1 MKSNTKKRLIAF
13 MLCMVL
19 VLSSTISAFAD
30 EQQDMDGTTD
40 QIETMA
46 EPETQ
51 AAVTDEPMVTS
62 LDASSEEQQP
72 VADEPAGT
80 AEEPVAENQGEVAP
94 QVESNDQNVAT
105 PSEETITSNEP
116 IECEA
121 TQLTQEVDNGNN
133 TKTTVVADIP
143 AGAFHAHA
151 SEITMEVKR
160 LSTEDVDDTVIVKLI
175 KNALTTNTSLSNYV
189 LYDVVFKVN
198 GVETEPLKAIDVNF
212 KGSGLKVKDT
222 KKATAFYFA
231 PAKSEDGIEEDLLV
245 ELPQREDKIKE
256 LLDAGTDKTREQ
268 IEDEFDFSELSV
280 KDEVADEL
288 KMEVRKNQVYGCYVV
303 EDKKETK
310 KSKNTTKST
319 TANISNN
326 TTTLENETDEPPV
339 VLSDNEI
346 TLAYE
351 YGKLTASYTGSS
363 TDYGYVWFRNI
374 NNNGFVAQSP
384 TRYTSTTG
392 TALGKDI
399 KDDGTELYIA
409 LNGGALGYK
418 SNGVTNTTVQYYVAV
433 YNKTDIQS
441 DGTPVDGAIP
451 IAISTLFDVA
461 SYYEV
466 QNGSFE
472 TPEVYSNYNHWQ
484 YSNSAYASAGGVWQT
499 TGVGTGNHASHDIE
513 IINTED
519 GGFKSPYSWYGSDK
533 AADGNQFAEL
543 NCEAAGALYQ
553 DVLTT
558 PGETLNYQLAH
569 RARGSNA
576 NSTPETDTMY
586 VVIMSTEMA
595 VTQGVTTQDKVQK
608 IINNPGNYPGAT
620 VAQYSATDQA
630 WSIHQ
635 GSYRVLASSQYSTR
649 FFFVSGATASG
660 KDTVGNFLD
669 DIKFTRDVLTPVEGT
684 ANVTFTKAI
693 NGLETSSEADN
704 IARGLTF
711 KVGGKTLQYSDLTWS
726 WANGV
731 YTGSTTFTLSK
742 SECGTLDVKEEG
754 TLDATGYT
762 RSSALFV
769 NNTIAN
775 NGTSGRTTV
784 KINRT
789 VAIEFKNNYTKNSNP
804 GGNGGSGEEDK
815 NVMTHEKYIKK
826 NADGTY
832 DITLNASGS
841 IGSQTNKAKLDI
853 VLVVD
858 TSGSMKEKSSNQAK
872 KTKLE
877 DTKDAINALVGV
889 FANEDKKVDVQY
901 KLVTFSDS
909 SSIKTDKW
917 VSGKSLKEKVKK
929 LEADG
934 GTNYDK
940 GLANAATAINSSK
953 REGAKKIVIFLT
965 DGQPTYYGDGPKG
978 YGNKTSKSTLDAAI
992 ESARKISCSGFYAVG
1007 IGLPD
1012 KTNIYTHDGT
1022 LRNQNN
1028 LYWNHNNWWD
1038 KNTCPDGGK
1047 NQDDYDVYEQISGL
1061 EILTRVA
1068 NATSANTKESINL
1081 SSSSELTDKFK
1092 DIAGETLNFTCS
1104 NVVISDTLSKYVT
1117 TTDNSKIKVNIA
1129 QMNDA
1134 GTAFTDIAGDGRE
1147 FTLETARS
1155 EAGGDVYEGTTKI
1168 ATARY
1173 SVDSET
1179 GRETATLTFEP
1190 DYELKKDYYY
1200 YISITNVIPTDEAF
1214 NEYLANG
1221 YSSKGSDYTDASDNG
1236 YLAVTGGASSEK
1248 EGFYSNTEATISYK
1262 WKDKDYTEKYPEP
1275 VVQVDPIVVKKTW
1288 SGIKNPTNVV
1298 LVQLVDKNRNPVP
1311 GKILK
1316 LSSQNNYT
1324 GKFAVEQASN
1334 YSGVRELKKVSKD
1347 TANAIQF
1354 EGSSYTMVDNNGTLS
1369 IGDSSYKVTY
1379 ANGNNSTYTIT
1390 NTKSSQK
1397 IKILKKRSGSGSSD
1411 IYLKGAEFTLVNS
1424 KGNIIKIGTNTNGTY
1439 ISDENGLVLEGDI
1452 DYGTYTL
1459 KEVKAPSGYM
1469 LLESPVTINV
1479 DENGITVANS
1489 PVGKVTC
1496 EKTDN
1501 NIYTISVTNA
1511 MLYSLPSTG
1520 GTGIYLY
1527 MIGGM
1532 FLMFAAVWI
1541 LYKNKCKEVLGK

>member
-1 MKSNTKKRLIAF
+1 MKSKTFKRCIAI
-13 MLCMVL
+13 MLCMVI
-19 VLSSTISAFAD
+19 VLSGSGYLLAESLQ
-30 EQQDMDGTTD
+30 EGTTAGT
-40 QIETMA
+40 ETEVQSEEGA
-46 EPETQ
+46 TVEEEQ
-51 AAVTDEPMVTS
+51 NSTDEGTVEVDVPE
-62 LDASSEEQQP
+62 DEEEQTQEN
-72 VADEPAGT
+72 AEAPAQ
-80 AEEPVAENQGEVAP
+80 EE
-94 QVESNDQNVAT
+94 T
-105 PSEETITSNEP
+105 PSETEEQVAEIPAEETPAEEVAGQATSITKE
-116 IECEA
+116 IKDA
-121 TQLTQEVDNGNN
+121 NGNVIC
-133 TKTTVVADIP
+133 TVVADVP
-143 AGAFHAHA
+143 EGAFDAKP
-151 SEITMEVKR
+151 SELEMTVDT
-160 LSTEDVDDTVIVKLI
+160 LTNTEEENVGKLI
-175 KNALTTNTSLSNYV
+175 EDALAENTYV
-189 LYDVVFKVN
+189 ENCVMYRVTFKVN
-198 GVETEPLKAIDVNF
+198 GTDTEPTKAVDVNF
-212 KGSGLKVKDT
+212 KGTNLEVADDME
-222 KKATAFYFA
+222 ANVFYFA
-231 PAKSEDGIEEDLLV
+231 PAKSENGIDKDTLV
-245 ELPQREDKIKE
+245 EIPQREAKMQE
-256 LLDAGTDKTREQ
+256 LLNAGTGKTREQ
-268 IEDEFDFSELSV
+268 LEEENDFSELTV
-280 KDEVADEL
+280 QNGVASEL
-288 KMEVRKNQVYGCYVV
+288 KMEVRRNRIYGCYIT
-303 EDKKETK
+303 KENA
-310 KSKNTTKST
+310 SE
-319 TANISNN
+319 
-326 TTTLENETDEPPV
+326 EN
-339 VLSDNEI
+339 SDSYLTNASEENQN
-346 TLAYE
+346 LATQELTSGNVSLTYQ
-351 YGKLTASYTGSS
+351 YGKLTASYDGNMD
-363 TDYGYVWFRNI
+363 DYGYVWYRNV
-374 NNNGFVAQSP
+374 NNGGFAAQEP
-384 TRYTSTTG
+384 TSYTSATG
-392 TALGKDI
+392 TSLGRDI
-399 KDDGTELYIA
+399 KTDGTELYIA

-418 SNGVTNTTVQYYVAV
+418 RNGVTNNKVQYYVAV
-433 YNKTDIQS
+433 YNKADIES
-441 DGTPVDGAIP
+441 DGTPVSGAMPVATSGIY
-451 IAISTLFDVA
+451 DVV

-595 VTQGVTTQDKVQK
+595 ITQGVTTQDKVQK

-684 ANVTFTKAI
+684 ANVTFTKTI

-711 KVGGKTLQYSDLTWS
+711 KVGGKTLRYSDLTWS

-742 SECGTLDVKEEG
+742 SECGTLLDVKEEG
-754 TLDATGYT
+754 KLDATGYT

-775 NGTSGRTTV
+775 NGTSGSATV
-784 KINRT
+784 KVNRT

-858 TSGSMKEKSSNQAK
+858 TSGSMDDDD
-872 KTKLE
+872 KLE
-877 DTKDAINALVGV
+877 DTKSAINALVDV

-901 KLVTFSDS
+901 KLVTFSTS
-909 SSIKTDKW
+909 SNIKTDKW

-940 GLANAATAINSSK
+940 GLANAATAINSSA

-1012 KTNIYTHDGT
+1012 TTNIYTHDGT
-1022 LRNQNN
+1022 LNNQDN
-1028 LYWNHNNWWD
+1028 LKWNHGHWERNWWGKEWVD
-1038 KNTCPDGGK
+1038 DPCPDGGK
-1047 NQDDYDVYEQISGL
+1047 NQDGYDVYEQISGL

-1117 TTDNSKIKVNIA
+1117 TTDNSKIKVNVA
-1129 QMNDA
+1129 KMNED
-1134 GTAFTDIAGDGRE
+1134 GKTFTDISGNGRE
-1147 FTLETARS
+1147 FTLEVARR

-1221 YSSKGSDYTDASDNG
+1221 YPSRGSEYTDASDNG
-1236 YLAVTGGASSEK
+1236 YLAVNSGTSSEK

-1262 WKDKDYTEKYPEP
+1262 WKDKDYTEKYPDP
-1275 VVQVDPIVVKKTW
+1275 VVQVDPINVKKEW
-1288 SGIKNPTNVV
+1288 DGVKNPTDTI
-1298 LVQLVDKNRNPVP
+1298 LVQLVDKAGKPVE
-1311 GKILK
+1311 GRILK
-1316 LSSQNNYT
+1316 LSSQNDYT
-1324 GKFAVEQASN
+1324 AKMAVEQASN
-1334 YSGVRELKKVSKD
+1334 YGGLRELKEVTKD
-1347 TANAIQF
+1347 TEGAIKYENKYYIMLESDGIQSL
-1354 EGSSYTMVDNNGTLS
+1354 GND
-1369 IGDSSYKVTY
+1369 SYKVTY
-1379 ANGNNSTYTIT
+1379 KTETKDGKVTYTVT

-1397 IKILKKRSGSGSSD
+1397 IKVLKKQSGSGASNV
-1411 IYLKGAEFTLVNS
+1411 YLKDAEFSLKDST
-1424 KGNIIKIGTNTNGTY
+1424 GNIVKVGVNTTGTY
-1439 ISDENGLVLEGDI
+1439 ISDDNGLVLEGDI
-1452 DYGTYTL
+1452 SYGTYILT
-1459 KEVKAPSGYM
+1459 EIKAPKGFV
-1469 LLESPVTINV
+1469 LLENPIQITV
-1479 DENGITVANS
+1479 DENGITVKEDKNVS
-1489 PVGKVTC
+1489 YSKS
-1496 EKTDN
+1496 ESDS
-1501 NIYTISVTNA
+1501 IYVITVTND
-1511 MLYSLPSTG
+1511 MVYDLPSAG
-1520 GTGIYLY
+1520 GIGIFWYT
-1527 MIGGM
+1527 IGGM
-1532 FLMFAAVWI
+1532 LLMMAAALI
-1541 LYKNKCKEVLGK
+1541 LYKRKCREVLDR

>member
-30 EQQDMDGTTD
+30 DLDTQTQDQTT
-40 QIETMA
+40 TMA
-46 EPETQ
+46 EPTTGTQ
-51 AAVTDEPMVTS
+51 EAVENKAQTE
-62 LDASSEEQQP
+62 QP
-72 VADEPAGT
+72 VAETPAQNT
-80 AEEPVAENQGEVAP
+80 EEVAP
-94 QVESNDQNVAT
+94 QTNDNQSEAAEQPTVS
-105 PSEETITSNEP
+105 SEENNASNET
-116 IECEA
+116 IEYEA
-121 TQLTQEVDNGNN
+121 TQLKQEVDNGND

-160 LSTEDVDDTVIVKLI
+160 LSTEDVDDAVIVKLI

-198 GVETEPLKAIDVNF
+198 NVETEPLKSIDINF

-256 LLDAGTDKTREQ
+256 LLDTGTDKTREQ

-303 EDKKETK
+303 EDTKETK
-310 KSKNTTKST
+310 KSKNTYKST
-319 TANISNN
+319 TANISND
-326 TTTLENETDEPPV
+326 TTTLANETDEPPV
-339 VLSDNEI
+339 VLSANEI

-392 TALGKDI
+392 TALGRDI
-399 KDDGTELYIA
+399 KADGTELYIA

-418 SNGVTNTTVQYYVAV
+418 RNGVTNNKVQYYVAV
-433 YNKTDIQS
+433 YNQKDIES
-441 DGTPVDGAIP
+441 DGTPVSGAIP
-451 IAISTLFDVA
+451 VA
-461 SYYEV
+461 TSSVYNVTSYYEV

-569 RARGSNA
+569 SARGSNA

-595 VTQGVTTQDKVQK
+595 ITQGVTTQDKVQD

-660 KDTVGNFLD
+660 KNTVGNFLD

-684 ANVTFTKAI
+684 ANVTFTKTI
-693 NGLETSSEADN
+693 NGLETSSEADK

-711 KVGGKTLQYSDLTWS
+711 TVGGKTLRYSDLTWS
-726 WANGV
+726 WTNGV

-775 NGTSGRTTV
+775 NGTSGSATV
-784 KINRT
+784 KVNRT

-858 TSGSMKEKSSNQAK
+858 TSGSMDDD
-872 KTKLE
+872 KLE
-877 DTKDAINALVGV
+877 DTKKAINALVDV
-889 FANEDKKVDVQY
+889 FANDDKKVDVQY
-901 KLVTFSDS
+901 KLVTFSTS
-909 SSIKTDKW
+909 SNIKTDKW

-940 GLANAATAINSSK
+940 GLANAATAINSST

-965 DGQPTYYGDGPKG
+965 DGQPTYYGDRSKG
-978 YGNKTSKSTLDAAI
+978 YGNQTSKSTLDAAI

-1012 KTNIYTHDGT
+1012 TTNIYTHDGT
-1022 LRNQNN
+1022 LNNQNN
-1028 LYWNHNNWWD
+1028 LKWNHGHWEGDWWSKGWVD
-1038 KNTCPDGGK
+1038 DPCPDGGK
-1047 NQDDYDVYEQISGL
+1047 NQDGYDVYEQISGL

-1068 NATSANTKESINL
+1068 NATSANTKEPINL

-1104 NVVISDTLSKYVT
+1104 NVVISDTLSKYVK
-1117 TTDNSKIKVNIA
+1117 TTDSSKIKVNVA
-1129 QMNDA
+1129 KMNED
-1134 GTAFTDIAGDGRE
+1134 GKTFTDISGDGRE
-1147 FTLETARS
+1147 FTLEVARS

-1200 YISITNVIPTDEAF
+1200 YISITNVTPTDEAF
-1214 NEYLANG
+1214 NEYLTNG
-1221 YSSKGSDYTDASDNG
+1221 YPSEGSDYTDASGDG
-1236 YLAVTGGASSEK
+1236 YVAINTGDTITSSK
-1248 EGFYSNTEATISYK
+1248 KDGFYSNAKATISYK
-1262 WKDKDYTEKYPEP
+1262 WKNKEYKENYPNP
-1275 VVQVDPIVVKKTW
+1275 VVQVEPITVKKEW
-1288 SGIKNPTNVV
+1288 DGIQNPTDTV
-1298 LVQLVDKNRNPVP
+1298 LVQLVDKVGKPVE
-1311 GKILK
+1311 GRILK
-1316 LSSQNNYT
+1316 LSSQNDYT
-1324 GKFAVEQASN
+1324 AKMAVEQASN

-1520 GTGIYLY
+1520 GIGIYLY

-1532 FLMFAAVWI
+1532 LLMFAAVWI

>member
-1 MKSNTKKRLIAF
+1 MKSKTFKRCIAI
-13 MLCMVL
+13 MLCMVI
-19 VLSSTISAFAD
+19 VLSGSGYLLAESLQ
-30 EQQDMDGTTD
+30 EGTTAGT
-40 QIETMA
+40 ET
-46 EPETQ
+46 EVQSEEGTTVEEEQ
-51 AAVTDEPMVTS
+51 NSTDEGTVEVDVPEDEEEQTQEN
-62 LDASSEEQQP
+62 AEAPAQEETSSETEEQ
-72 VADEPAGT
+72 VAETP
-80 AEEPVAENQGEVAP
+80 AEEEVAG
-94 QVESNDQNVAT
+94 QAT
-105 PSEETITSNEP
+105 SITKE
-116 IECEA
+116 IKDA
-121 TQLTQEVDNGNN
+121 NGNVIC
-133 TKTTVVADIP
+133 TVVADVP
-143 AGAFHAHA
+143 EGAFNAKP
-151 SEITMEVKR
+151 SELEMTVDA
-160 LSTEDVDDTVIVKLI
+160 LTNTEEENVGKLI
-175 KNALTTNTSLSNYV
+175 EDALAENTYAENCVMYRV
-189 LYDVVFKVN
+189 TFKVN
-198 GVETEPLKAIDVNF
+198 GTDTEPTKSVDVDF
-212 KGSGLKVKDT
+212 KGTGLQVAD
-222 KKATAFYFA
+222 ASEANVFYFA
-231 PAKSEDGIEEDLLV
+231 PAKSESGINEDTLV
-245 ELPQREDKIKE
+245 EIPQREAKMHE
-256 LLDAGTDKTREQ
+256 LLNAGTGKTREQ
-268 IEDEFDFSELSV
+268 LEEENDFSELTV
-280 KDEVADEL
+280 QNGVASEL
-288 KMEVRKNQVYGCYVV
+288 KMEVRRNRIYGCYIT
-303 EDKKETK
+303 KE
-310 KSKNTTKST
+310 NTSE
-319 TANISNN
+319 
-326 TTTLENETDEPPV
+326 EN
-339 VLSDNEI
+339 SDSYLTNASEENQN
-346 TLAYE
+346 LATQELTSGNVSLTYQ
-351 YGKLTASYTGSS
+351 YGKLTASYDGNMD
-363 TDYGYVWFRNI
+363 DYGYVWYRNV
-374 NNNGFVAQSP
+374 NNGGFAAQEP
-384 TRYTSTTG
+384 TSYTSATG
-392 TALGKDI
+392 TSLGRDI
-399 KDDGTELYIA
+399 KADGTELYIA

-418 SNGVTNTTVQYYVAV
+418 RNGVTNNKVQYYVAV
-433 YNKTDIQS
+433 YNQKDIES
-441 DGTPVDGAIP
+441 DGTPVSGATP
-451 IAISTLFDVA
+451 VA
-461 SYYEV
+461 TSSVYNVTSYYEV

-595 VTQGVTTQDKVQK
+595 ITQGVTTQDKVQD

-660 KDTVGNFLD
+660 KNTVGNFLD

-684 ANVTFTKAI
+684 ANVTFTKTI
-693 NGLETSSEADN
+693 NGLETSSEADK

-711 KVGGKTLQYSDLTWS
+711 TVGGKTLRYSDLTWS

-775 NGTSGRTTV
+775 NGTSGSATV
-784 KINRT
+784 KVNRT

-858 TSGSMKEKSSNQAK
+858 TSGSMDDDD
-872 KTKLE
+872 KLE
-877 DTKDAINALVGV
+877 DTKKAINALVDV
-889 FANEDKKVDVQY
+889 FANDDKKVDVQY
-901 KLVTFSDS
+901 KLVTFSTS
-909 SSIKTDKW
+909 SNIKTDKW

-940 GLANAATAINSSK
+940 GLANAATAINSST

-965 DGQPTYYGDGPKG
+965 DGQPTYYGDRPKG
-978 YGNKTSKSTLDAAI
+978 YGNQTSKSTLDAAI

-1012 KTNIYTHDGT
+1012 TTNIYTHDGT
-1022 LRNQNN
+1022 LNNQDN
-1028 LYWNHNNWWD
+1028 LKWNHGHWEGNWWSKGWVD
-1038 KNTCPDGGK
+1038 DPCPDGGK
-1047 NQDDYDVYEQISGL
+1047 NQDGYDVYEQISGL

-1068 NATSANTKESINL
+1068 NATSANTKEPINL

-1104 NVVISDTLSKYVT
+1104 NVVISDTLSKYVK
-1117 TTDNSKIKVNIA
+1117 TTDSSKIKVNVA
-1129 QMNDA
+1129 KMNED
-1134 GTAFTDIAGDGRE
+1134 GKTFTDISGNGRE
-1147 FTLETARS
+1147 FTLEVARS

-1200 YISITNVIPTDEAF
+1200 YISITNVTPTDEAF
-1214 NEYLANG
+1214 NEYLTNG
-1221 YSSKGSDYTDASDNG
+1221 YPSEGSDYTDASGDG
-1236 YLAVTGGASSEK
+1236 YVAINTGDTITSSK
-1248 EGFYSNTEATISYK
+1248 KDGFYSNAKATISYK
-1262 WKDKDYTEKYPEP
+1262 WKNKEYKENYPNP
-1275 VVQVDPIVVKKTW
+1275 VVQVEPITVKKEW
-1288 SGIKNPTNVV
+1288 DGIQNPTDTV
-1298 LVQLVDKNRNPVP
+1298 LVQLVDKSGKAVKD
-1311 GKILK
+1311 KILK
-1316 LSSQNNYT
+1316 LSSQNDYA
-1324 GKFAVEQASN
+1324 GKVAVEQASN
-1334 YSGVRELKKVSKD
+1334 YGGIRELKEVTKD
-1347 TANAIQF
+1347 TEGAIKY
-1354 EGSSYTMVDNNGTLS
+1354 EDKYYVMIDNNGVQTL
-1369 IGDSSYKVTY
+1369 GNNAYKVTY
-1379 ANGNNSTYTIT
+1379 TSETKDGKVTYTVT

-1397 IKILKKRSGSGSSD
+1397 IKVLKKQSGSGSSNV
-1411 IYLKGAEFTLVNS
+1411 YLEGAEFTLKDNGGKIV
-1424 KGNIIKIGTNTNGTY
+1424 KIGTNITGTY

-1452 DYGTYTL
+1452 EYGEYTL
-1459 KEVKAPSGYM
+1459 TEVKAPQGYTV
-1469 LLESPVTINV
+1469 LKDPIRVTV
-1479 DENGITVANS
+1479 DENGITVNENE
-1489 PVGKVTC
+1489 KVSYNKS
-1496 EKTDN
+1496 ESDD
-1501 NIYTISVTNA
+1501 IYVITVTND
-1511 MLYSLPSTG
+1511 MLYDLPKTG
-1520 GTGIYLY
+1520 GIGIFWYT
-1527 MIGGM
+1527 IGGM
-1532 FLMFAAVWI
+1532 LLMMAAALV
-1541 LYKNKCKEVLGK
+1541 LYKRKCREVLNK

>member
-19 VLSSTISAFAD
+19 VLSSAISAFAD
-30 EQQDMDGTTD
+30 DLDTQTQDQTTTMSEPTTGTQEDAENKAQTEQPTAEIPAQNTEEAAPQTNDSQSEAVD
-40 QIETMA
+40 QSTN
-46 EPETQ
+46 
-51 AAVTDEPMVTS
+51 
-62 LDASSEEQQP
+62 SSEENN
-72 VADEPAGT
+72 ASDET
-80 AEEPVAENQGEVAP
+80 V
-94 QVESNDQNVAT
+94 
-105 PSEETITSNEP
+105 
-116 IECEA
+116 ECEA
-121 TQLTQEVDNGNN
+121 TQLKQEVDNGNH

-160 LSTEDVDDTVIVKLI
+160 LSTEDVDDSVIVKLI

-198 GVETEPLKAIDVNF
+198 SVETEPLKAIDVNF

-256 LLDAGTDKTREQ
+256 LLDAGTDKTMEQ

-319 TANISNN
+319 TANISND

-374 NNNGFVAQSP
+374 NNNDFVAQSP

-418 SNGVTNTTVQYYVAV
+418 SNGVTNTKVQYYVAV

-441 DGTPVDGAIP
+441 DGTPVDGATP
-451 IAISTLFDVA
+451 IATSATFDVT

-472 TPEVYSNYNHWQ
+472 TPKVYSNYNHWQ
-484 YSNSAYASAGGVWQT
+484 YSNSAYASAEGVWQT
-499 TGVGTGNHASHDIE
+499 TGVGTGNHTSHDIE

-595 VTQGVTTQDKVQK
+595 ITQGVTTQDKVQD

-660 KDTVGNFLD
+660 SNTVGNFLD

-684 ANVTFTKAI
+684 ANVTFTKTI
-693 NGLETSSEADN
+693 NGLETSSEADK

-711 KVGGKTLQYSDLTWS
+711 KVGSKPLRYSDLTWS

-754 TLDATGYT
+754 TLDTTGYT

-775 NGTSGRTTV
+775 NGTSGSATV
-784 KINRT
+784 KVNRT
-789 VAIEFKNNYTKNSNP
+789 VVIEFKNNYTKNSNP

-858 TSGSMKEKSSNQAK
+858 TSGSMDEKSSSTAT
-872 KTKLE
+872 KTKLK
-877 DTKDAINALVGV
+877 DTQDAINALVDE
-889 FANEDKKVDVQY
+889 FSKNDKKVDAQY
-901 KLVTFSDS
+901 KLVTFSA
-909 SSIKTDKW
+909 
-917 VSGKSLKEKVKK
+917 K
-929 LEADG
+929 L
-934 GTNYDK
+934 
-940 GLANAATAINSSK
+940 
-953 REGAKKIVIFLT
+953 
-965 DGQPTYYGDGPKG
+965 
-978 YGNKTSKSTLDAAI
+978 
-992 ESARKISCSGFYAVG
+992 
-1007 IGLPD
+1007 
-1012 KTNIYTHDGT
+1012 
-1022 LRNQNN
+1022 
-1028 LYWNHNNWWD
+1028 
-1038 KNTCPDGGK
+1038 
-1047 NQDDYDVYEQISGL
+1047 
-1061 EILTRVA
+1061 
-1068 NATSANTKESINL
+1068 
-1081 SSSSELTDKFK
+1081 
-1092 DIAGETLNFTCS
+1092 
-1104 NVVISDTLSKYVT
+1104 
-1117 TTDNSKIKVNIA
+1117 
-1129 QMNDA
+1129 
-1134 GTAFTDIAGDGRE
+1134 
-1147 FTLETARS
+1147 
-1155 EAGGDVYEGTTKI
+1155 
-1168 ATARY
+1168 
-1173 SVDSET
+1173 
-1179 GRETATLTFEP
+1179 
-1190 DYELKKDYYY
+1190 
-1200 YISITNVIPTDEAF
+1200 YISF
-1214 NEYLANG
+1214 
-1221 YSSKGSDYTDASDNG
+1221 
-1236 YLAVTGGASSEK
+1236 
-1248 EGFYSNTEATISYK
+1248 
-1262 WKDKDYTEKYPEP
+1262 
-1275 VVQVDPIVVKKTW
+1275 
-1288 SGIKNPTNVV
+1288 
-1298 LVQLVDKNRNPVP
+1298 
-1311 GKILK
+1311 
-1316 LSSQNNYT
+1316 
-1324 GKFAVEQASN
+1324 
-1334 YSGVRELKKVSKD
+1334 
-1347 TANAIQF
+1347 
-1354 EGSSYTMVDNNGTLS
+1354 
-1369 IGDSSYKVTY
+1369 
-1379 ANGNNSTYTIT
+1379 
-1390 NTKSSQK
+1390 
-1397 IKILKKRSGSGSSD
+1397 
-1411 IYLKGAEFTLVNS
+1411 
-1424 KGNIIKIGTNTNGTY
+1424 
-1439 ISDENGLVLEGDI
+1439 
-1452 DYGTYTL
+1452 
-1459 KEVKAPSGYM
+1459 
-1469 LLESPVTINV
+1469 
-1479 DENGITVANS
+1479 
-1489 PVGKVTC
+1489 
-1496 EKTDN
+1496 
-1501 NIYTISVTNA
+1501 
-1511 MLYSLPSTG
+1511 
-1520 GTGIYLY
+1520 
-1527 MIGGM
+1527 
-1532 FLMFAAVWI
+1532 
-1541 LYKNKCKEVLGK
+1541 

>member
-30 EQQDMDGTTD
+30 DLDTQTQDQTT
-40 QIETMA
+40 TMA
-46 EPETQ
+46 EPTTGTQEAVENKAQTEQPAAET
-51 AAVTDEPMVTS
+51 
-62 LDASSEEQQP
+62 
-72 VADEPAGT
+72 PAQNT
-80 AEEPVAENQGEVAP
+80 EEVAP
-94 QVESNDQNVAT
+94 QTNDNQSEAAEQPTVS
-105 PSEETITSNEP
+105 SEENNASNET

-121 TQLTQEVDNGNN
+121 TQLKQEVDNGND

-160 LSTEDVDDTVIVKLI
+160 LSTEDVDDAVIVKLI

-198 GVETEPLKAIDVNF
+198 NVETEPLKSIDINF

-256 LLDAGTDKTREQ
+256 LLDTGTDKTREQ

-303 EDKKETK
+303 EDTKETK
-310 KSKNTTKST
+310 KSKNTYKST
-319 TANISNN
+319 TANISND
-326 TTTLENETDEPPV
+326 TTTLANETDEPPV
-339 VLSDNEI
+339 VLSANEI

-392 TALGKDI
+392 TALGRDI
-399 KDDGTELYIA
+399 KADGTELYIA

-418 SNGVTNTTVQYYVAV
+418 KNGVANNNVQYYVAV
-433 YNKTDIQS
+433 YKKADIES
-441 DGTPVDGAIP
+441 DGTPVSGATP
-451 IAISTLFDVA
+451 VA
-461 SYYEV
+461 TSSVYNVTSYYEV

-472 TPEVYSNYNHWQ
+472 TPVVNSNYNHWQ
-484 YSNSAYASAGGVWQT
+484 YSNSAYASAEGVWQT

-569 RARGSNA
+569 RARGSKA

-595 VTQGVTTQDKVQK
+595 ITQGVTTQDKVQD

-660 KDTVGNFLD
+660 SNTVGNFLD

-684 ANVTFTKAI
+684 ANVTFTKTI
-693 NGLETSSEADN
+693 NGLETSSEADK
-704 IARGLTF
+704 IARGLAF
-711 KVGGKTLQYSDLTWS
+711 KMGSKTLRYSDLTWS

-731 YTGSTTFTLSK
+731 YTGSTTFTLSE

-754 TLDATGYT
+754 TLDTTGYT

-775 NGTSGRTTV
+775 NGTSGSATV
-784 KINRT
+784 KVNRT
-789 VAIEFKNNYTKNSNP
+789 VVIEFKNNYTKNSNP

-858 TSGSMKEKSSNQAK
+858 TSGSMDDDD
-872 KTKLE
+872 KLE
-877 DTKDAINALVGV
+877 DTKNAINALVDT

-901 KLVTFSDS
+901 KLVTFSTS
-909 SSIKTDKW
+909 SNIKTDKW

-929 LEADG
+929 LEANG

-940 GLANAATAINSSK
+940 GLANAATAITSST

-965 DGQPTYYGDGPKG
+965 DGQPTYYGDKKG
-978 YGNKTSKSTLDAAI
+978 CGLDTSKNTLDAAI
-992 ESARKISCSGFYAVG
+992 TSAGEISCNDFYAVG
-1007 IGLPD
+1007 IGLPGEGGVPV
-1012 KTNIYTHDGT
+1012 YTYD
-1022 LRNQNN
+1022 
-1028 LYWNHNNWWD
+1028 NHYYHHN
-1038 KNTCPDGGK
+1038 
-1047 NQDDYDVYEQISGL
+1047 YYISEQISGL

-1068 NATSANTKESINL
+1068 NATSANTKEPINL

-1104 NVVISDTLSKYVT
+1104 NVVISDTLSKYVK
-1117 TTDNSKIKVNIA
+1117 TTDSSKIKVNVA
-1129 QMNDA
+1129 KMNED
-1134 GTAFTDIAGDGRE
+1134 GKTFTDIPGNERE
-1147 FTLETARS
+1147 FTLEVASS
-1155 EAGGDVYEGTTKI
+1155 EAGGEVYEGTTKI

-1190 DYELKKDYYY
+1190 NYELKKDYYY

-1262 WKDKDYTEKYPEP
+1262 WKDKDYTEKYPDP

-1541 LYKNKCKEVLGK
+1541 LYKNKCKEVLER

>member
-80 AEEPVAENQGEVAP
+80 AEEPAAENQGEVAP

-160 LSTEDVDDTVIVKLI
+160 LSTEDVDDAVIVKLI

-198 GVETEPLKAIDVNF
+198 NVETEPLKSIDINF

-256 LLDAGTDKTREQ
+256 LLDTGTDKTREQ

-303 EDKKETK
+303 EDTKETK
-310 KSKNTTKST
+310 KSKNTYKST
-319 TANISNN
+319 TANISND
-326 TTTLENETDEPPV
+326 TTTLANETDEPPV
-339 VLSDNEI
+339 VLSANEI

-392 TALGKDI
+392 TALGRDI
-399 KDDGTELYIA
+399 KADGTELYIA

-418 SNGVTNTTVQYYVAV
+418 KNGVANNKVQYYVAV
-433 YNKTDIQS
+433 YKKADIES
-441 DGTPVDGAIP
+441 DGTPVSGATP
-451 IAISTLFDVA
+451 VA
-461 SYYEV
+461 TSSVYNVTSYYEV

-472 TPEVYSNYNHWQ
+472 TPVVNSNYNHWQ
-484 YSNSAYASAGGVWQT
+484 YSNSAYASAEGVWQT

-569 RARGSNA
+569 RARGSKA
-576 NSTPETDTMY
+576 NSAPETDTMY

-595 VTQGVTTQDKVQK
+595 ITQGVTTQDKVQD

-660 KDTVGNFLD
+660 SNTVGNFLD

-684 ANVTFTKAI
+684 ANVTFTKTI
-693 NGLETSSEADN
+693 NGLETSSEADK

-711 KVGGKTLQYSDLTWS
+711 KVGSKTLRYSDLTWS

-754 TLDATGYT
+754 TLDTTGYT

-775 NGTSGRTTV
+775 NGTSGSATV
-784 KINRT
+784 KVNRT
-789 VAIEFKNNYTKNSNP
+789 VVIEFKNNYTKNSNP

-858 TSGSMKEKSSNQAK
+858 TSGSMDDDD
-872 KTKLE
+872 KLK
-877 DTKDAINALVGV
+877 DTKNAINALVDT

-901 KLVTFSDS
+901 KLVTFSTS
-909 SSIKTDKW
+909 SNIKTDKW

-940 GLANAATAINSSK
+940 GLANAATAINSST

-965 DGQPTYYGDGPKG
+965 DGQPTYYGDTKG
-978 YGNKTSKSTLDAAI
+978 CGSDTSKNTLDAAI
-992 ESARKISCSGFYAVG
+992 TSAGEISCNDFYAVG
-1007 IGLPD
+1007 IGLPGEGRVPV
-1012 KTNIYTHDGT
+1012 YTYD
-1022 LRNQNN
+1022 
-1028 LYWNHNNWWD
+1028 NHYYHHN
-1038 KNTCPDGGK
+1038 
-1047 NQDDYDVYEQISGL
+1047 YYISEQISGL

-1068 NATSANTKESINL
+1068 NATSANTKEPINL

-1104 NVVISDTLSKYVT
+1104 NVVISDTLSKYVK
-1117 TTDNSKIKVNIA
+1117 TTDSSKIKVNVA
-1129 QMNDA
+1129 KMNED
-1134 GTAFTDIAGDGRE
+1134 GKTFTDISGNERE
-1147 FTLETARS
+1147 FTLEVASS
-1155 EAGGDVYEGTTKI
+1155 EAGGEVYEGTTKI

-1190 DYELKKDYYY
+1190 NYELKKDYYY

-1262 WKDKDYTEKYPEP
+1262 WKDKDYTEKYPDP

>member
-19 VLSSTISAFAD
+19 VLSSAISAFAD
-30 EQQDMDGTTD
+30 DLDMQTQDQTT
-40 QIETMA
+40 TM
-46 EPETQ
+46 
-51 AAVTDEPMVTS
+51 DEPTTRTQETAENKAQTEQPAAETPAQNTQEAAENKAQTEQPAAETPAQNTQEAAPQTNDNQSEAAEQPTV
-62 LDASSEEQQP
+62 SSEENN
-72 VADEPAGT
+72 A
-80 AEEPVAENQGEVAP
+80 
-94 QVESNDQNVAT
+94 
-105 PSEETITSNEP
+105 SNET

-121 TQLTQEVDNGNN
+121 TQLKQEVDNGND

-160 LSTEDVDDTVIVKLI
+160 LSTEDVDDAVIVKLI
-175 KNALTTNTSLSNYV
+175 KNALITNTSLSNYV

-198 GVETEPLKAIDVNF
+198 GVETEPLKSIDVNF

-418 SNGVTNTTVQYYVAV
+418 RNGVTNNEVQYYVAV
-433 YNKTDIQS
+433 YNKKDIES
-441 DGTPVDGAIP
+441 DGTPVSGATP
-451 IAISTLFDVA
+451 VA
-461 SYYEV
+461 TSGIYSVTSYYEV

-472 TPEVYSNYNHWQ
+472 TPKVYSNYNHWQ
-484 YSNSAYASAGGVWQT
+484 YSNSAYASAEGVWQT

-595 VTQGVTTQDKVQK
+595 ITQGVTTQDKVQD

-660 KDTVGNFLD
+660 KNTVGNFLD

-684 ANVTFTKAI
+684 ANVTFTKTI
-693 NGLETSSEADN
+693 NGLETSSEADK

-711 KVGGKTLQYSDLTWS
+711 TVGGKTLRYSDLTWS

-775 NGTSGRTTV
+775 NGTSGSATV
-784 KINRT
+784 KVNRT

-858 TSGSMKEKSSNQAK
+858 TSGSMDKKSSDTAT

-877 DTKDAINALVGV
+877 DTQDAINALVDE
-889 FANEDKKVDVQY
+889 FSKNDKKVDAQY
-901 KLVTFSDS
+901 KLVTFSAN
-909 SSIKTDKW
+909 SSIVTKNW
-917 VSGKSLKEKVKK
+917 VTGTKLKEKVSSLK
-929 LEADG
+929 AAG

-940 GLANAATAINSSK
+940 GLANAATAINSSI
-953 REGAKKIVIFLT
+953 RDGARKIVIFLT
-965 DGQPTYYGDGPKG
+965 DGQPTSYGDKKG
-978 YGNKTSKSTLDAAI
+978 CGSDTSKNTLDAAI
-992 ESARKISCSGFYAVG
+992 TSAGEISCNDFYAVG
-1007 IGLPD
+1007 IGLPGEGGVPV
-1012 KTNIYTHDGT
+1012 YTYD
-1022 LRNQNN
+1022 
-1028 LYWNHNNWWD
+1028 NHYYHN
-1038 KNTCPDGGK
+1038 
-1047 NQDDYDVYEQISGL
+1047 YYISEQISGL

-1068 NATSANTKESINL
+1068 NATSANTKEPINL

-1104 NVVISDTLSKYVT
+1104 NVVISDTLSKYVK
-1117 TTDNSKIKVNIA
+1117 TTDSSKIKVNVA
-1129 QMNDA
+1129 KMNED
-1134 GTAFTDIAGDGRE
+1134 GKTFTDISGNGRE
-1147 FTLETARS
+1147 FTLEVARS

-1200 YISITNVIPTDEAF
+1200 YISITNVTPTDEAF
-1214 NEYLANG
+1214 NEYLTNG
-1221 YSSKGSDYTDASDNG
+1221 YPSEGSDYTDASGDG
-1236 YLAVTGGASSEK
+1236 YVAINTGDTITSSK
-1248 EGFYSNTEATISYK
+1248 KDGFYSNAKATISYK
-1262 WKDKDYTEKYPEP
+1262 WKNKEYKENYPNP
-1275 VVQVDPIVVKKTW
+1275 VVQVEPITVKKEW
-1288 SGIKNPTNVV
+1288 DGIQNPTDTV
-1298 LVQLVDKNRNPVP
+1298 LVQLVDKVGKPVE
-1311 GKILK
+1311 GRILK
-1316 LSSQNNYT
+1316 LSSQNDYT
-1324 GKFAVEQASN
+1324 AKMAVEQASN

-1354 EGSSYTMVDNNGTLS
+1354 EGSSYTMVDNNGTIS

-1424 KGNIIKIGTNTNGTY
+1424 KGNTIKIGTNTNGTY

-1479 DENGITVANS
+1479 DENGITVANP

-1501 NIYTISVTNA
+1501 NIYTISVTNT

-1527 MIGGM
+1527 MIGGIL
-1532 FLMFAAVWI
+1532 LMFTAAWI
-1541 LYKNKCKEVLGK
+1541 LYKNKCREVLER

>member
-1 MKSNTKKRLIAF
+1 MKSKTLKRCIAI
-13 MLCMVL
+13 MLCMVI
-19 VLSSTISAFAD
+19 VLSGSGYLLAESLQEGTAEIGTEVQSEEGTAED
-30 EQQDMDGTTD
+30 EQQ
-40 QIETMA
+40 A
-46 EPETQ
+46 
-51 AAVTDEPMVTS
+51 TDEGTVEVEVPKE
-62 LDASSEEQQP
+62 EEQLQENAEKEEQLQENAEAP
-72 VADEPAGT
+72 AQEDATSETEEQVAETP
-80 AEEPVAENQGEVAP
+80 AEETPVEEVAG
-94 QVESNDQNVAT
+94 QAT
-105 PSEETITSNEP
+105 SITKE
-116 IECEA
+116 IKDA
-121 TQLTQEVDNGNN
+121 NGNIIC
-133 TKTTVVADIP
+133 TVVADVP
-143 AGAFHAHA
+143 KGAFNAKP
-151 SEITMEVKR
+151 SELEMTVDA
-160 LSTEDVDDTVIVKLI
+160 LTNTEEENVGKLI
-175 KNALTTNTSLSNYV
+175 EGSLAENTYV
-189 LYDVVFKVN
+189 ENCVMYRVTFKVN
-198 GVETEPLKAIDVNF
+198 GTDTEPSKSVDVNF
-212 KGSGLKVKDT
+212 KGTNLEVADDME
-222 KKATAFYFA
+222 ANVFYFA
-231 PAKSEDGIEEDLLV
+231 SAKSESGIDKDTLV
-245 ELPQREDKIKE
+245 EIPQREAKMQE
-256 LLDAGTDKTREQ
+256 LLDAGTGKTREQ
-268 IEDEFDFSELSV
+268 LEEENDFSELTVQNGIAS
-280 KDEVADEL
+280 EL
-288 KMEVRKNQVYGCYVV
+288 KMEVRRNRIYGCYITKENVSA
-303 EDKKETK
+303 EDSDGYLTNAFE
-310 KSKNTTKST
+310 
-319 TANISNN
+319 
-326 TTTLENETDEPPV
+326 ENQ
-339 VLSDNEI
+339 N
-346 TLAYE
+346 LATQELTSGEVSLTYQ
-351 YGKLTASYTGSS
+351 YGKLTASYSES
-363 TDYGYVWFRNI
+363 MDDYGYVWYRNV
-374 NNNGFVAQSP
+374 NNGGFAAQEP
-384 TRYTSTTG
+384 TSYTSATG
-392 TALGKDI
+392 TSLGRDI
-399 KDDGTELYIA
+399 KADGTELYIA

-418 SNGVTNTTVQYYVAV
+418 KNGVTNNKVQYYVAV
-433 YNKTDIQS
+433 YNKADIES
-441 DGTPVDGAIP
+441 DGTPVSGAMPVATSGIY
-451 IAISTLFDVA
+451 DVT

-472 TPEVYSNYNHWQ
+472 TPVVDSRYNHYQ

-499 TGVGTGNHASHDIE
+499 TGVGTGYHANQDIE
-513 IINTED
+513 IINTKD
-519 GGFKSPYSWYGSDK
+519 GGFKSPYSWYGLDK

-569 RARGSNA
+569 RARGNNA

-608 IINNPGNYPGAT
+608 IIDNPGNYPGAT

-660 KDTVGNFLD
+660 NNTVGNFLD

-684 ANVTFTKAI
+684 ANVTFTKTI
-693 NGLETSSEADN
+693 NGLETSSEADE
-704 IARGLTF
+704 IAQGLTF
-711 KVGGKTLQYSDLTWS
+711 KVGSKTLRYSDLIWS

-775 NGTSGRTTV
+775 NGTSGSATV
-784 KINRT
+784 KVNRT
-789 VAIEFKNNYTKNSNP
+789 VVIEFKNNYTKNSNP

-858 TSGSMKEKSSNQAK
+858 TSGSMDDDD
-872 KTKLE
+872 KLK
-877 DTKDAINALVGV
+877 DTKSAINALVDV

-901 KLVTFSDS
+901 KLVTFSTS
-909 SSIKTDKW
+909 SNIKTDKW

-940 GLANAATAINSSK
+940 GLANAATAINSST
-953 REGAKKIVIFLT
+953 REGAKKIVVFLT

-978 YGNKTSKSTLDAAI
+978 YGNQTSKSTLDAAI
-992 ESARKISCSGFYAVG
+992 ESARKVSCSGFYAVG

-1012 KTNIYTHDGT
+1012 TTNIYTHDGT
-1022 LRNQNN
+1022 LNNQGN
-1028 LYWNHNNWWD
+1028 LKWNHGHWEGNWWSKEWVD
-1038 KNTCPDGGK
+1038 DPCPDGGK
-1047 NQDDYDVYEQISGL
+1047 NQDGYDVYEQISGL

-1081 SSSSELTDKFK
+1081 SSSSELTDKFT

-1117 TTDNSKIKVNIA
+1117 TTDSSKIKVNVA
-1129 QMNDA
+1129 KMNED
-1134 GTAFTDIAGDGRE
+1134 GKTFTDISGDGRE
-1147 FTLETARS
+1147 FTLEVARR

-1221 YSSKGSDYTDASDNG
+1221 YPSRGSEYTDASDNG
-1236 YLAVTGGASSEK
+1236 YLAVNSGTSSEK

-1262 WKDKDYTEKYPEP
+1262 WKDKDYTEKYPDP
-1275 VVQVDPIVVKKTW
+1275 VVQVDPINVKKEW
-1288 SGIKNPTNVV
+1288 DGVKNPTDTI
-1298 LVQLVDKNRNPVP
+1298 LVQLVDKAGKPVE
-1311 GKILK
+1311 GRILK
-1316 LSSQNNYT
+1316 LSSQNDYT
-1324 GKFAVEQASN
+1324 AKMAVEQASN
-1334 YSGVRELKKVSKD
+1334 YGGLRELKEVTKD
-1347 TANAIQF
+1347 TEGAIKYENKYYIMLESDEIQSL
-1354 EGSSYTMVDNNGTLS
+1354 GND
-1369 IGDSSYKVTY
+1369 SYKVTY
-1379 ANGNNSTYTIT
+1379 KTETKDGKVTYTVT

-1397 IKILKKRSGSGSSD
+1397 IKVLKKQSGSGSSNV
-1411 IYLKGAEFTLVNS
+1411 YLEGAEFTLKDNDGKIV
-1424 KGNIIKIGTNTNGTY
+1424 KIGTNTTGTY

-1452 DYGTYTL
+1452 DYGNYALT
-1459 KEVKAPSGYM
+1459 EVKAPQGYTV
-1469 LLESPVTINV
+1469 LKDPIQVTV
-1479 DENGITVANS
+1479 DENGIRIQENE
-1489 PVGKVTC
+1489 KVSYNKSESDDVYVIT
-1496 EKTDN
+1496 
-1501 NIYTISVTNA
+1501 VTND
-1511 MLYSLPSTG
+1511 MLYELPETG
-1520 GTGIYLY
+1520 GIGIFWYT
-1527 MIGGM
+1527 IGGM
-1532 FLMFAAVWI
+1532 LLMMAAALI
-1541 LYKNKCKEVLGK
+1541 LYKRKCREVLNK

>member
-30 EQQDMDGTTD
+30 DLDTQTQDQTT
-40 QIETMA
+40 TMA
-46 EPETQ
+46 EPTTGTQ
-51 AAVTDEPMVTS
+51 EAVENKAQTE
-62 LDASSEEQQP
+62 QP
-72 VADEPAGT
+72 VAETPAQNT
-80 AEEPVAENQGEVAP
+80 EEVAP
-94 QVESNDQNVAT
+94 QTNDNQSEAAEQPTVS
-105 PSEETITSNEP
+105 SEENNASNET
-116 IECEA
+116 IEYEA
-121 TQLTQEVDNGNN
+121 TQLKQEVDNGND

-160 LSTEDVDDTVIVKLI
+160 LSTEDVDDAVIVKLI

-198 GVETEPLKAIDVNF
+198 NVETEPLKSIDINF

-256 LLDAGTDKTREQ
+256 LLDTGTDKTREQ

-303 EDKKETK
+303 EDTKETK
-310 KSKNTTKST
+310 KSKNTYKST
-319 TANISNN
+319 TANISND
-326 TTTLENETDEPPV
+326 TTTLANETDEPPV
-339 VLSDNEI
+339 VLSANEI

-392 TALGKDI
+392 TALGRDI
-399 KDDGTELYIA
+399 KADGTELYIA

-418 SNGVTNTTVQYYVAV
+418 RNGVTNNKVQYYVAV
-433 YNKTDIQS
+433 YNQKDIES
-441 DGTPVDGAIP
+441 DGTPVSGAIP
-451 IAISTLFDVA
+451 VA
-461 SYYEV
+461 TSSVYNVTSYYEV

-595 VTQGVTTQDKVQK
+595 ITQGVTTQDKVQD

-660 KDTVGNFLD
+660 KNTVGNFLD

-684 ANVTFTKAI
+684 ANVTFTKTI
-693 NGLETSSEADN
+693 NGLETSSEADK

-711 KVGGKTLQYSDLTWS
+711 TVGGKTLRYSDLTWS
-726 WANGV
+726 WTNGV

-775 NGTSGRTTV
+775 NGTSGSATV
-784 KINRT
+784 KVNRT

-858 TSGSMKEKSSNQAK
+858 TSGSMDDD
-872 KTKLE
+872 KLE
-877 DTKDAINALVGV
+877 DTKKAINALVDV
-889 FANEDKKVDVQY
+889 FANDDKKVDVQY
-901 KLVTFSDS
+901 KLVTFSTS
-909 SSIKTDKW
+909 SNIKTDKW

-940 GLANAATAINSSK
+940 GLANAATAINSST

-965 DGQPTYYGDGPKG
+965 DGQPTYYGDRSKG
-978 YGNKTSKSTLDAAI
+978 YGNQTSKSTLDAAI

-1012 KTNIYTHDGT
+1012 TTNIYTHDGT
-1022 LRNQNN
+1022 LNNQNN
-1028 LYWNHNNWWD
+1028 LKWNHGHWEGDWWSKGWVD
-1038 KNTCPDGGK
+1038 DPCPDGGK
-1047 NQDDYDVYEQISGL
+1047 NQDGYDVYEQISGL

-1068 NATSANTKESINL
+1068 NATSANTKEPINL

-1104 NVVISDTLSKYVT
+1104 NVVISDTLSKYVK
-1117 TTDNSKIKVNIA
+1117 TTDSSKIKVNVA
-1129 QMNDA
+1129 KMNED
-1134 GTAFTDIAGDGRE
+1134 GKTFTDISGDGRE
-1147 FTLETARS
+1147 FTLEVARS

-1200 YISITNVIPTDEAF
+1200 YISITNVTPTDEAF
-1214 NEYLANG
+1214 NEYLTNG
-1221 YSSKGSDYTDASDNG
+1221 YPSEGSDYTDASGDG
-1236 YLAVTGGASSEK
+1236 YVAINTGDTITSSK
-1248 EGFYSNTEATISYK
+1248 KDGFYSNAKATISYK
-1262 WKDKDYTEKYPEP
+1262 WKNKEYKENYPNP
-1275 VVQVDPIVVKKTW
+1275 VVQVEPITVKKEW
-1288 SGIKNPTNVV
+1288 DGIQNPTDTV
-1298 LVQLVDKNRNPVP
+1298 LVQLVDKVGKPVE
-1311 GKILK
+1311 GRILK
-1316 LSSQNNYT
+1316 LSSQNDYT
-1324 GKFAVEQASN
+1324 AKMAVEQASN

-1520 GTGIYLY
+1520 GIGIYLY

-1532 FLMFAAVWI
+1532 LLMFAAVWI

>member
-1 MKSNTKKRLIAF
+1 MKSKTFKRCIAI
-13 MLCMVL
+13 MLCMVI
-19 VLSSTISAFAD
+19 VLSGSGYLLAESLQ
-30 EQQDMDGTTD
+30 EGTTAGT
-40 QIETMA
+40 ET
-46 EPETQ
+46 EVQSEEGTTVEEEQ
-51 AAVTDEPMVTS
+51 NSTDEGTVEVDVPE
-62 LDASSEEQQP
+62 DEEEQTQEN
-72 VADEPAGT
+72 AEAPAK
-80 AEEPVAENQGEVAP
+80 EE
-94 QVESNDQNVAT
+94 T
-105 PSEETITSNEP
+105 PSETEEQVAEIPAEETPAEEVAGQATSITKE
-116 IECEA
+116 IKDA
-121 TQLTQEVDNGNN
+121 NGNVIC
-133 TKTTVVADIP
+133 TVVADVP
-143 AGAFHAHA
+143 EGAFDAKP
-151 SEITMEVKR
+151 SELEMTVDT
-160 LSTEDVDDTVIVKLI
+160 LTNTEEENVGKLI
-175 KNALTTNTSLSNYV
+175 EDALAENTYV
-189 LYDVVFKVN
+189 ENCVMYRVTFKVN
-198 GVETEPLKAIDVNF
+198 GTDTEPTKAVDVNF
-212 KGSGLKVKDT
+212 KGTNLEVADDME
-222 KKATAFYFA
+222 ANVFYFA
-231 PAKSEDGIEEDLLV
+231 PAKSENEIDKDTLV
-245 ELPQREDKIKE
+245 EIPQREAKMQE
-256 LLDAGTDKTREQ
+256 LLNAGTGKTREQ
-268 IEDEFDFSELSV
+268 LEEENDFSELTV
-280 KDEVADEL
+280 QNGVASEL
-288 KMEVRKNQVYGCYVV
+288 KMEVRRNRIYGCYIT
-303 EDKKETK
+303 KENA
-310 KSKNTTKST
+310 SEENSDSYL
-319 TANISNN
+319 ANESE
-326 TTTLENETDEPPV
+326 ENQ
-339 VLSDNEI
+339 N
-346 TLAYE
+346 LATQELTSGNVSLTYQ
-351 YGKLTASYTGSS
+351 YGKLTASYDGNMD
-363 TDYGYVWFRNI
+363 DYGYVWYRNV
-374 NNNGFVAQSP
+374 NNGGFAAQEP
-384 TRYTSTTG
+384 TSYTSATG
-392 TALGKDI
+392 TSLGRDI
-399 KDDGTELYIA
+399 KADGTELYIA

-418 SNGVTNTTVQYYVAV
+418 KNGVTNNEVQYYVAV
-433 YNKTDIQS
+433 YNKEDIES
-441 DGTPVDGAIP
+441 DGTPVSGATP
-451 IAISTLFDVA
+451 VA
-461 SYYEV
+461 TSGIYSVTSYYEV

-472 TPEVYSNYNHWQ
+472 TPKVYSNYNHWQ

-595 VTQGVTTQDKVQK
+595 ITQSVTTQDKVQD

-635 GSYRVLASSQYSTR
+635 GSYRVLSSSQYSTR

-660 KDTVGNFLD
+660 SNTVGNFLD

-684 ANVTFTKAI
+684 ANATFTKTI
-693 NGLETSSEADN
+693 NGLETSSEADK

-711 KVGGKTLQYSDLTWS
+711 TVGSKTIQYSDLTWS

-754 TLDATGYT
+754 KLDATGYT

-775 NGTSGRTTV
+775 NGTSGSATV
-784 KINRT
+784 KVNRT

-858 TSGSMKEKSSNQAK
+858 TSGSMDDDD
-872 KTKLE
+872 KLE
-877 DTKDAINALVGV
+877 DTKSAINALVDV

-901 KLVTFSDS
+901 KLVTFSTS
-909 SSIKTDKW
+909 SNIKTDKW

-940 GLANAATAINSSK
+940 GLANAATAINSSA

-992 ESARKISCSGFYAVG
+992 ESARKIFCSGFYAVG

-1012 KTNIYTHDGT
+1012 TTNIYTHDGT
-1022 LRNQNN
+1022 LNNQDN
-1028 LYWNHNNWWD
+1028 LKWNHGHWERNWWGKEWVD
-1038 KNTCPDGGK
+1038 DPCPDGGK
-1047 NQDDYDVYEQISGL
+1047 NQDGYDVYEQISGL

-1117 TTDNSKIKVNIA
+1117 TTGNSKIKVNIA

-1147 FTLETARS
+1147 FTLTEASS
-1155 EAGGDVYEGTTKI
+1155 EAGGEVYEGTEKIGTVRYNGDTK
-1168 ATARY
+1168 
-1173 SVDSET
+1173 
-1179 GRETATLTFEP
+1179 TATLTFEP
-1190 DYELKKDYYY
+1190 NYELKKNYYY
-1200 YISITNVIPTDEAF
+1200 YISITNVTPTDEAF
-1214 NEYLANG
+1214 NEYLTNG
-1221 YSSKGSDYTDASDNG
+1221 YPSEGSDYTDASSDG
-1236 YLAVTGGASSEK
+1236 YLAINTGDTITSSK
-1248 EGFYSNTEATISYK
+1248 KDGFYSNAEATISYK
-1262 WKDKDYTEKYPEP
+1262 WKNKDYTENYPNP
-1275 VVQVDPIVVKKTW
+1275 VVQVDPITVKKEW
-1288 SGIKNPTNVV
+1288 DGIQNPTDTV
-1298 LVQLVDKNRNPVP
+1298 LVQLVDKSGNAVE
-1311 GKILK
+1311 GKILN
-1316 LSSQNNYT
+1316 LSLQKDYT
-1324 GKFAVEQASN
+1324 GKIAVEQASN
-1334 YSGVRELKKVSKD
+1334 YDGIRELKEVTKD
-1347 TANAIQF
+1347 TEGAIKY
-1354 EGSSYTMVDNNGTLS
+1354 EDKYYVMIDNNGVQTL
-1369 IGDSSYKVTY
+1369 GNNAYKVTY
-1379 ANGNNSTYTIT
+1379 TSETKDGKVTYTVT
-1390 NTKSSQK
+1390 NTKSLQK
-1397 IKILKKRSGSGSSD
+1397 IKVLKKQSGSGSSNV
-1411 IYLKGAEFTLVNS
+1411 YLEGAEFTLKDNDGKIV
-1424 KGNIIKIGTNTNGTY
+1424 KIGTNTTGTY

-1452 DYGTYTL
+1452 DYGKYTL
-1459 KEVKAPSGYM
+1459 TEVKAPPGYTV
-1469 LLESPVTINV
+1469 LKDPIQVTV
-1479 DENGITVANS
+1479 DENGIRVQENE
-1489 PVGKVTC
+1489 KVSYNKSESDDVYVIT
-1496 EKTDN
+1496 
-1501 NIYTISVTNA
+1501 VTND
-1511 MLYSLPSTG
+1511 MLYELPETG
-1520 GTGIYLY
+1520 GIGIFWYT
-1527 MIGGM
+1527 IGGM
-1532 FLMFAAVWI
+1532 LLMMAAALI
-1541 LYKNKCKEVLGK
+1541 LYKRKCREVLDK

>member
-1 MKSNTKKRLIAF
+1 MKSKTFKRCIAI
-13 MLCMVL
+13 MLCMVI
-19 VLSSTISAFAD
+19 VLSGSGYLLAESLQ
-30 EQQDMDGTTD
+30 EGTTAGT
-40 QIETMA
+40 ET
-46 EPETQ
+46 EVQSEEGTTVEEEQ
-51 AAVTDEPMVTS
+51 NSTDEGTVEVDVPE
-62 LDASSEEQQP
+62 DEEEQTQEN
-72 VADEPAGT
+72 AEAPAK
-80 AEEPVAENQGEVAP
+80 EE
-94 QVESNDQNVAT
+94 T
-105 PSEETITSNEP
+105 PSETEEQVAEIPAEETPAEEVAGQATSITKE
-116 IECEA
+116 IKDA
-121 TQLTQEVDNGNN
+121 NGNVIC
-133 TKTTVVADIP
+133 TVVADVP
-143 AGAFHAHA
+143 EGAFDAKP
-151 SEITMEVKR
+151 SELEMTVDT
-160 LSTEDVDDTVIVKLI
+160 LTNTEEENVGKLI
-175 KNALTTNTSLSNYV
+175 EDALAENTYV
-189 LYDVVFKVN
+189 ENCVMYRVTFKVN
-198 GVETEPLKAIDVNF
+198 GTDTEPTKAVDVNF
-212 KGSGLKVKDT
+212 KGTNLEVADDME
-222 KKATAFYFA
+222 ANVFYFA
-231 PAKSEDGIEEDLLV
+231 PAKSENEIDKDTLV
-245 ELPQREDKIKE
+245 EIPQREAKMQE
-256 LLDAGTDKTREQ
+256 LLNAGTGKTREQ
-268 IEDEFDFSELSV
+268 LEEENDFSELTV
-280 KDEVADEL
+280 QNGVASEL
-288 KMEVRKNQVYGCYVV
+288 KMEVRRNRIYGCYIT
-303 EDKKETK
+303 KENA
-310 KSKNTTKST
+310 SEENSDSYL
-319 TANISNN
+319 ANESE
-326 TTTLENETDEPPV
+326 ENQ
-339 VLSDNEI
+339 N
-346 TLAYE
+346 LATQELTSGNVSLTYQ
-351 YGKLTASYTGSS
+351 YGKLTASYDGNMD
-363 TDYGYVWFRNI
+363 DYGYVWYRNV
-374 NNNGFVAQSP
+374 NNGGFAAQEP
-384 TRYTSTTG
+384 TSYTSATG
-392 TALGKDI
+392 TSLGRDI
-399 KDDGTELYIA
+399 KADGTELYIA

-418 SNGVTNTTVQYYVAV
+418 KNGVTNNEVQYYVAV
-433 YNKTDIQS
+433 YNKEDIES
-441 DGTPVDGAIP
+441 DGTPVSGATP
-451 IAISTLFDVA
+451 VA
-461 SYYEV
+461 TSGIYSVTSYYEV

-472 TPEVYSNYNHWQ
+472 TPKVYSNYNHWQ

-595 VTQGVTTQDKVQK
+595 ITQSVTTQDKVQD

-635 GSYRVLASSQYSTR
+635 GSYRVLSSSQYSTR

-660 KDTVGNFLD
+660 SNTVGNFLD

-684 ANVTFTKAI
+684 ANATFTKTI
-693 NGLETSSEADN
+693 NGLETSSEADK

-711 KVGGKTLQYSDLTWS
+711 TVGSKTIQYSDLTWS

-754 TLDATGYT
+754 KLDATGYT

-775 NGTSGRTTV
+775 NGTSGSATV
-784 KINRT
+784 KVNRT

-858 TSGSMKEKSSNQAK
+858 TSGSMDDDD
-872 KTKLE
+872 KLE
-877 DTKDAINALVGV
+877 DTKSAINALVDV

-901 KLVTFSDS
+901 KLVTFSTS
-909 SSIKTDKW
+909 SNIKTDKW

-940 GLANAATAINSSK
+940 GLANAATAINSSA

-1012 KTNIYTHDGT
+1012 TTNIYTHDGT
-1022 LRNQNN
+1022 LNNQDN
-1028 LYWNHNNWWD
+1028 LKWNHGHWERNWWGKEWVD
-1038 KNTCPDGGK
+1038 DPCPDGGK
-1047 NQDDYDVYEQISGL
+1047 NQDGYDVYEQISGL

-1117 TTDNSKIKVNIA
+1117 TTGNSKIKVNIA

-1147 FTLETARS
+1147 FTLTEASS
-1155 EAGGDVYEGTTKI
+1155 EAGGEVYEGTEKIGTVRYNGDTK
-1168 ATARY
+1168 
-1173 SVDSET
+1173 
-1179 GRETATLTFEP
+1179 TATLTFEP
-1190 DYELKKDYYY
+1190 NYELKKNYYY
-1200 YISITNVIPTDEAF
+1200 YISITNVTPTDEAF
-1214 NEYLANG
+1214 NEYLTNG
-1221 YSSKGSDYTDASDNG
+1221 YPSEGSDYTDASSDG
-1236 YLAVTGGASSEK
+1236 YLAINTGDTITSSK
-1248 EGFYSNTEATISYK
+1248 KDGFYSNAEATISYK
-1262 WKDKDYTEKYPEP
+1262 WKNKDYTENYPNP
-1275 VVQVDPIVVKKTW
+1275 VVQVDPITVKKEW
-1288 SGIKNPTNVV
+1288 DGIQNPTDTV
-1298 LVQLVDKNRNPVP
+1298 LVQLVDKSGNAVE
-1311 GKILK
+1311 GKILN
-1316 LSSQNNYT
+1316 LSLQKDYT
-1324 GKFAVEQASN
+1324 GKIAVEQASN
-1334 YSGVRELKKVSKD
+1334 YDGIRELKEVTKD
-1347 TANAIQF
+1347 TEGAIKY
-1354 EGSSYTMVDNNGTLS
+1354 EDKYYVMIDNNGVQTL
-1369 IGDSSYKVTY
+1369 GNNAYKVTY
-1379 ANGNNSTYTIT
+1379 TSETKDGKVTYTVT
-1390 NTKSSQK
+1390 NTKSLQK
-1397 IKILKKRSGSGSSD
+1397 IKVLKKQSGSGSSNV
-1411 IYLKGAEFTLVNS
+1411 YLEGAEFTLKDNDGKIV
-1424 KGNIIKIGTNTNGTY
+1424 KIGTNTTGTY

-1452 DYGTYTL
+1452 DYGNYALT
-1459 KEVKAPSGYM
+1459 EVKAPQGYTV
-1469 LLESPVTINV
+1469 LKDPIQVTV
-1479 DENGITVANS
+1479 DENGIRIQENE
-1489 PVGKVTC
+1489 KVSYNKSESDDVYVIT
-1496 EKTDN
+1496 
-1501 NIYTISVTNA
+1501 VTND
-1511 MLYSLPSTG
+1511 MLYELPETG
-1520 GTGIYLY
+1520 GIGIFWYT
-1527 MIGGM
+1527 IGGM
-1532 FLMFAAVWI
+1532 LLMMAAALI
-1541 LYKNKCKEVLGK
+1541 LYKRKCREVLNK

>member
-1 MKSNTKKRLIAF
+1 MKSKTFKRCIAI
-13 MLCMVL
+13 MLCMVI
-19 VLSSTISAFAD
+19 VLSGSGYLLAESLQ
-30 EQQDMDGTTD
+30 EGTTAGT
-40 QIETMA
+40 ET
-46 EPETQ
+46 EVQSEEGTTVEEEQ
-51 AAVTDEPMVTS
+51 NSTDEGTVEVDVPE
-62 LDASSEEQQP
+62 DEEEQTQEN
-72 VADEPAGT
+72 AEAPAK
-80 AEEPVAENQGEVAP
+80 EE
-94 QVESNDQNVAT
+94 T
-105 PSEETITSNEP
+105 PSETEEQVAEIPAEETPAEEVAGQATSITKE
-116 IECEA
+116 IKDA
-121 TQLTQEVDNGNN
+121 NGNVIC
-133 TKTTVVADIP
+133 TVVADVP
-143 AGAFHAHA
+143 EGAFDAKP
-151 SEITMEVKR
+151 SELEMTVDT
-160 LSTEDVDDTVIVKLI
+160 LTNTEEENVGKLI
-175 KNALTTNTSLSNYV
+175 EDALAENTYV
-189 LYDVVFKVN
+189 ENCVMYRVTFKVN
-198 GVETEPLKAIDVNF
+198 GTDTEPTKAVDVNF
-212 KGSGLKVKDT
+212 KGTNLEVADDME
-222 KKATAFYFA
+222 ANVFYFA
-231 PAKSEDGIEEDLLV
+231 PAKSENEIDKDTLV
-245 ELPQREDKIKE
+245 EIPQREAKMQE
-256 LLDAGTDKTREQ
+256 LLNAGTGKTREQ
-268 IEDEFDFSELSV
+268 LEEENDFSELTV
-280 KDEVADEL
+280 QNGVASEL
-288 KMEVRKNQVYGCYVV
+288 KMEVRRNRIYGCYIT
-303 EDKKETK
+303 KENA
-310 KSKNTTKST
+310 SEENSDSYL
-319 TANISNN
+319 ANESE
-326 TTTLENETDEPPV
+326 ENQ
-339 VLSDNEI
+339 N
-346 TLAYE
+346 LATQELTSGNVSLTYQ
-351 YGKLTASYTGSS
+351 YGKLTASYDGNMD
-363 TDYGYVWFRNI
+363 DYGYVWYRNV
-374 NNNGFVAQSP
+374 NNGGFAAQEP
-384 TRYTSTTG
+384 TSYTSATG
-392 TALGKDI
+392 TSLGRDI
-399 KDDGTELYIA
+399 KADGTELYIA

-418 SNGVTNTTVQYYVAV
+418 KNGVTNNEVQYYVAV
-433 YNKTDIQS
+433 YNKEDIES
-441 DGTPVDGAIP
+441 DGTPVSGATP
-451 IAISTLFDVA
+451 VA
-461 SYYEV
+461 TSGIYSVTSYYEV

-472 TPEVYSNYNHWQ
+472 TPKVYSNYNHWQ

-595 VTQGVTTQDKVQK
+595 ITQSVTTQDKVQD

-635 GSYRVLASSQYSTR
+635 GSYRVLSSSQYSTR

-660 KDTVGNFLD
+660 SNTVGNFLD

-684 ANVTFTKAI
+684 ANATFTKTI
-693 NGLETSSEADN
+693 NGLETSSEADK

-711 KVGGKTLQYSDLTWS
+711 TVGSKTIQYSDLTWS

-754 TLDATGYT
+754 KLDATGYT

-775 NGTSGRTTV
+775 NGTSGSATV
-784 KINRT
+784 KVNRT

-858 TSGSMKEKSSNQAK
+858 TSGSMDDDD
-872 KTKLE
+872 KLE
-877 DTKDAINALVGV
+877 DTKSAINALVDV

-901 KLVTFSDS
+901 KLVTFSTS
-909 SSIKTDKW
+909 SNIKTDKW

-940 GLANAATAINSSK
+940 GLANAATAINSSA

-1012 KTNIYTHDGT
+1012 TTNIYTHDGT
-1022 LRNQNN
+1022 LNNQDN
-1028 LYWNHNNWWD
+1028 LKWNHGHWERNWWGKEWVD
-1038 KNTCPDGGK
+1038 DPCPDGGK
-1047 NQDDYDVYEQISGL
+1047 NQDGYDVYEQISGL

-1117 TTDNSKIKVNIA
+1117 TTGNSKIKVNIA

-1147 FTLETARS
+1147 FTLTEASS
-1155 EAGGDVYEGTTKI
+1155 EAGGEVYEGTEKIGTVRYNGDTK
-1168 ATARY
+1168 
-1173 SVDSET
+1173 
-1179 GRETATLTFEP
+1179 TATLTFEP
-1190 DYELKKDYYY
+1190 NYELKKNYYY
-1200 YISITNVIPTDEAF
+1200 YISITNVTPTDEAF
-1214 NEYLANG
+1214 NEYLTNG
-1221 YSSKGSDYTDASDNG
+1221 YPSEGSDYTDASSDG
-1236 YLAVTGGASSEK
+1236 YLAINTGDTITSSK
-1248 EGFYSNTEATISYK
+1248 KDGFYSNAEATISYK
-1262 WKDKDYTEKYPEP
+1262 WKNKDYTENYPNP
-1275 VVQVDPIVVKKTW
+1275 VVQVDPITVKKEW
-1288 SGIKNPTNVV
+1288 DGIQNPTDAV
-1298 LVQLVDKNRNPVP
+1298 LVQLVDKSGNAVE
-1311 GKILK
+1311 GKILN
-1316 LSSQNNYT
+1316 LSLQKDYT
-1324 GKFAVEQASN
+1324 GKIAVEQASN
-1334 YSGVRELKKVSKD
+1334 YDGIRELKEVTKD
-1347 TANAIQF
+1347 TEGAIKY
-1354 EGSSYTMVDNNGTLS
+1354 EDKYYVMIDNNGVQTL
-1369 IGDSSYKVTY
+1369 GNNAYKVTY
-1379 ANGNNSTYTIT
+1379 TSETKDGKVTYTVT
-1390 NTKSSQK
+1390 NTKSLQK
-1397 IKILKKRSGSGSSD
+1397 IKVLKKQSGSGSSNV
-1411 IYLKGAEFTLVNS
+1411 YLEGAEFTLKDNDGKIV
-1424 KGNIIKIGTNTNGTY
+1424 KIGTNTTGTY

-1452 DYGTYTL
+1452 DYGKYTL
-1459 KEVKAPSGYM
+1459 TEVKAPPGYTV
-1469 LLESPVTINV
+1469 LKDPIQVTV
-1479 DENGITVANS
+1479 DENGIRVQENE
-1489 PVGKVTC
+1489 KVSYNKSESDDVYVIT
-1496 EKTDN
+1496 
-1501 NIYTISVTNA
+1501 VTND
-1511 MLYSLPSTG
+1511 MLYELPETG
-1520 GTGIYLY
+1520 GIGIFWYT
-1527 MIGGM
+1527 IGGM
-1532 FLMFAAVWI
+1532 LLMMAAALI
-1541 LYKNKCKEVLGK
+1541 LYKRKCREVLDK

>member
-30 EQQDMDGTTD
+30 DLDTQTQDQTT
-40 QIETMA
+40 TMA
-46 EPETQ
+46 EPTTGTQEAVENKAQTEQPAAET
-51 AAVTDEPMVTS
+51 
-62 LDASSEEQQP
+62 
-72 VADEPAGT
+72 PAQNT
-80 AEEPVAENQGEVAP
+80 EEVAP
-94 QVESNDQNVAT
+94 QTNDNQSEAAEQPTVS
-105 PSEETITSNEP
+105 SEENNASNET

-121 TQLTQEVDNGNN
+121 TQLKQEVDNGND

-160 LSTEDVDDTVIVKLI
+160 LSTEDVDDAVIVKLI

-198 GVETEPLKAIDVNF
+198 NVETEPLKSIDINF

-256 LLDAGTDKTREQ
+256 LLDTGTDKTREQ

-303 EDKKETK
+303 EDTKETK
-310 KSKNTTKST
+310 KSKNTYKST
-319 TANISNN
+319 TANISND
-326 TTTLENETDEPPV
+326 TTTLANETDEPPV
-339 VLSDNEI
+339 VLSANEI

-392 TALGKDI
+392 TALGRDI
-399 KDDGTELYIA
+399 KADGTELYIA

-418 SNGVTNTTVQYYVAV
+418 KNGVANNKVQYYVAV
-433 YNKTDIQS
+433 YKKADIES
-441 DGTPVDGAIP
+441 DGTPVSGATP
-451 IAISTLFDVA
+451 VA
-461 SYYEV
+461 TSSVYNVTSYYEV

-472 TPEVYSNYNHWQ
+472 TPVVNSNYNHWQ
-484 YSNSAYASAGGVWQT
+484 YSNSAYASAEGVWQT

-569 RARGSNA
+569 RARGSKA
-576 NSTPETDTMY
+576 NSAPETDTMY

-595 VTQGVTTQDKVQK
+595 ITQGVTTQDKVQD

-660 KDTVGNFLD
+660 SNTVGNFLD

-684 ANVTFTKAI
+684 ANVTFTKTI
-693 NGLETSSEADN
+693 NGLETSSEADK

-711 KVGGKTLQYSDLTWS
+711 KVGSKPLRYSDLTWS

-754 TLDATGYT
+754 KLDATGYT

-775 NGTSGRTTV
+775 NGTSGSATV
-784 KINRT
+784 KVNRT

-858 TSGSMKEKSSNQAK
+858 TSGSMNDDD
-872 KTKLE
+872 KLE
-877 DTKDAINALVGV
+877 DTKSAINALVDV

-901 KLVTFSDS
+901 KLVTFARH
-909 SSIKTDKW
+909 SSIKTANW
-917 VSGKSLKEKVKK
+917 VDGEALIEEVDS
-929 LEADG
+929 LEASG

-940 GLANAATAINSSK
+940 GLQDAVTCVNTARENS
-953 REGAKKIVIFLT
+953 RKIVIFLT
-965 DGQPTYYGDGPKG
+965 DGQPTYYGDKKG
-978 YGNKTSKSTLDAAI
+978 CGSDTSKNTLDAAI
-992 ESARKISCSGFYAVG
+992 TSAGEISCNDFYAVG
-1007 IGLPD
+1007 IGLPGEGGVPV
-1012 KTNIYTHDGT
+1012 YTYDNH
-1022 LRNQNN
+1022 R
-1028 LYWNHNNWWD
+1028 YHNN
-1038 KNTCPDGGK
+1038 
-1047 NQDDYDVYEQISGL
+1047 YYISEQISGL
-1061 EILTRVA
+1061 EILTRIA
-1068 NATSANTKESINL
+1068 NATNANTKEPINL

-1104 NVVISDTLSKYVT
+1104 NVVISDTLSKYVK
-1117 TTDNSKIKVNIA
+1117 TTDSSKIKVNVA
-1129 QMNDA
+1129 KMNED
-1134 GTAFTDIAGDGRE
+1134 GKTFTNISGNERE
-1147 FTLETARS
+1147 FTLEVASS
-1155 EAGGDVYEGTTKI
+1155 EAGGEVYEGTTKI

-1190 DYELKKDYYY
+1190 NYELKKDYYY

-1262 WKDKDYTEKYPEP
+1262 WKDKDYTEKYPDP

-1541 LYKNKCKEVLGK
+1541 LYKNKCKEVLER

>member
-30 EQQDMDGTTD
+30 DLDTQTQDQTT
-40 QIETMA
+40 TMA
-46 EPETQ
+46 EPTTGTQ
-51 AAVTDEPMVTS
+51 EAVENKAQTE
-62 LDASSEEQQP
+62 QP
-72 VADEPAGT
+72 VAETPAQNT
-80 AEEPVAENQGEVAP
+80 EEVAP
-94 QVESNDQNVAT
+94 QTNDNQSEAAEQPTVS
-105 PSEETITSNEP
+105 SEENNASNET
-116 IECEA
+116 IEYEA
-121 TQLTQEVDNGNN
+121 TQLKQEVDNGND

-160 LSTEDVDDTVIVKLI
+160 LSTEDVDDAVIVKLI

-198 GVETEPLKAIDVNF
+198 NVETEPLKSIDINF

-256 LLDAGTDKTREQ
+256 LLDTGTDKTREQ

-303 EDKKETK
+303 EDTKETK
-310 KSKNTTKST
+310 KSKNTYKST
-319 TANISNN
+319 TANISND
-326 TTTLENETDEPPV
+326 TTTLANETDEPPV
-339 VLSDNEI
+339 VLSANEI

-392 TALGKDI
+392 TALGRDI
-399 KDDGTELYIA
+399 KADGTELYIA

-418 SNGVTNTTVQYYVAV
+418 RNGVTNNKVQYYVAV
-433 YNKTDIQS
+433 YNQKDIES
-441 DGTPVDGAIP
+441 DGTPVSGAIP
-451 IAISTLFDVA
+451 VA
-461 SYYEV
+461 TSSVYNVTSYYEV

-595 VTQGVTTQDKVQK
+595 ITQGVTTQDKVQD

-660 KDTVGNFLD
+660 KNTVGNFLD

-684 ANVTFTKAI
+684 ANVTFTKTI
-693 NGLETSSEADN
+693 NGLETSSEADK

-711 KVGGKTLQYSDLTWS
+711 TVGGKTLRYSDLTWS
-726 WANGV
+726 WTNGV

-775 NGTSGRTTV
+775 NGTSGSATV
-784 KINRT
+784 KVNRT

-858 TSGSMKEKSSNQAK
+858 TSGSMDDD
-872 KTKLE
+872 KLE
-877 DTKDAINALVGV
+877 DTKKAINALVDV
-889 FANEDKKVDVQY
+889 FANDDKKVDVQY
-901 KLVTFSDS
+901 KLVTFSTS
-909 SSIKTDKW
+909 SNIKTDKW

-940 GLANAATAINSSK
+940 GLANAATAINSST

-965 DGQPTYYGDGPKG
+965 DGQPTYYGDRSKG
-978 YGNKTSKSTLDAAI
+978 YGNQTSKSTLDAAI

-1012 KTNIYTHDGT
+1012 TTNIYTHDGT
-1022 LRNQNN
+1022 LNNQNN
-1028 LYWNHNNWWD
+1028 LKWNHGHWEGDWWNKGWVD
-1038 KNTCPDGGK
+1038 DPCPDGGK
-1047 NQDDYDVYEQISGL
+1047 NQDGYDVYEQISGL

-1068 NATSANTKESINL
+1068 NATSANTKEPINL

-1104 NVVISDTLSKYVT
+1104 NVVISDTLSKYVK
-1117 TTDNSKIKVNIA
+1117 TTDSSKIKVNVA
-1129 QMNDA
+1129 KMNED
-1134 GTAFTDIAGDGRE
+1134 GKTFTDISGDGRE
-1147 FTLETARS
+1147 FTLEVARS

-1200 YISITNVIPTDEAF
+1200 YISITNVTPTDEAF
-1214 NEYLANG
+1214 NEYLTNG
-1221 YSSKGSDYTDASDNG
+1221 YPSEGSDYTDASGDG
-1236 YLAVTGGASSEK
+1236 YVAINTGDTITSSK
-1248 EGFYSNTEATISYK
+1248 KDGFYSNAKATISYK
-1262 WKDKDYTEKYPEP
+1262 WKNKEYKENYPNP
-1275 VVQVDPIVVKKTW
+1275 VVQVEPITVKKEW
-1288 SGIKNPTNVV
+1288 DGIQNPTDTV
-1298 LVQLVDKNRNPVP
+1298 LVQLVDKVGKPVE
-1311 GKILK
+1311 GRILK
-1316 LSSQNNYT
+1316 LSSQNDYT
-1324 GKFAVEQASN
+1324 AKMAVEQASN

-1520 GTGIYLY
+1520 GIGIYLY

-1532 FLMFAAVWI
+1532 LLMFAAVWI

>member
-1 MKSNTKKRLIAF
+1 MKSKTFKRCIAI
-13 MLCMVL
+13 MLCMVI
-19 VLSSTISAFAD
+19 VLSGSGYLLAESLQ
-30 EQQDMDGTTD
+30 EGTTAGT
-40 QIETMA
+40 ET
-46 EPETQ
+46 EVQSEEGTTVEEEQ
-51 AAVTDEPMVTS
+51 NSTDEGTVEVDVPE
-62 LDASSEEQQP
+62 DEEEQTQEN
-72 VADEPAGT
+72 AEAPAK
-80 AEEPVAENQGEVAP
+80 EE
-94 QVESNDQNVAT
+94 T
-105 PSEETITSNEP
+105 PSETEEQVAEIPAEETPAEEVAGQATSITKE
-116 IECEA
+116 IKDA
-121 TQLTQEVDNGNN
+121 NGNVIC
-133 TKTTVVADIP
+133 TVVADVP
-143 AGAFHAHA
+143 EGAFDAKP
-151 SEITMEVKR
+151 SELEMTVDT
-160 LSTEDVDDTVIVKLI
+160 LTNTEEENVGKLI
-175 KNALTTNTSLSNYV
+175 EDALAENTYV
-189 LYDVVFKVN
+189 ENCVMYRVTFKVN
-198 GVETEPLKAIDVNF
+198 GTDTEPTKAVDVNF
-212 KGSGLKVKDT
+212 KGTNLEVADDME
-222 KKATAFYFA
+222 ANVFYFA
-231 PAKSEDGIEEDLLV
+231 PAKSENEIDKDTLV
-245 ELPQREDKIKE
+245 EIPQREAKMQE
-256 LLDAGTDKTREQ
+256 LLNAGTGKTREQ
-268 IEDEFDFSELSV
+268 LEEENDFSELTV
-280 KDEVADEL
+280 QNGVASEL
-288 KMEVRKNQVYGCYVV
+288 KMEVRRNRIYGCYIT
-303 EDKKETK
+303 KENA
-310 KSKNTTKST
+310 SEENSDSYL
-319 TANISNN
+319 ANESE
-326 TTTLENETDEPPV
+326 ENQ
-339 VLSDNEI
+339 N
-346 TLAYE
+346 LATQELTSGNVSLTYQ
-351 YGKLTASYTGSS
+351 YGKLTASYDGNMD
-363 TDYGYVWFRNI
+363 DYGYVWYRNV
-374 NNNGFVAQSP
+374 NNGGFAAQEP
-384 TRYTSTTG
+384 TSYTSATG
-392 TALGKDI
+392 TSLGRDI
-399 KDDGTELYIA
+399 KADGTELYIA

-418 SNGVTNTTVQYYVAV
+418 KNGVTNNEVQYYVAV
-433 YNKTDIQS
+433 YNKEDIES
-441 DGTPVDGAIP
+441 DGTPVSGATP
-451 IAISTLFDVA
+451 VA
-461 SYYEV
+461 TSGIYSVTSYYEV

-472 TPEVYSNYNHWQ
+472 TPKVYSNYNHWQ

-595 VTQGVTTQDKVQK
+595 ITQSVTTQDKVQD

-635 GSYRVLASSQYSTR
+635 GSYRVLSSSQYSTR

-660 KDTVGNFLD
+660 SNTVGNFLD

-684 ANVTFTKAI
+684 ANATFTKTI
-693 NGLETSSEADN
+693 NGLETSSEADK

-711 KVGGKTLQYSDLTWS
+711 TVGSKTIQYSDLTWS

-754 TLDATGYT
+754 KLDATGYT

-775 NGTSGRTTV
+775 NGTSGSATV
-784 KINRT
+784 KVNRT

-858 TSGSMKEKSSNQAK
+858 TSGSMDDDD
-872 KTKLE
+872 KLE
-877 DTKDAINALVGV
+877 DTKSAINALVDV

-901 KLVTFSDS
+901 KLVTFSTS
-909 SSIKTDKW
+909 SNIKTDKW

-940 GLANAATAINSSK
+940 GLANAATAINSSA

-1012 KTNIYTHDGT
+1012 TTNIYTHDGT
-1022 LRNQNN
+1022 LNNQDN
-1028 LYWNHNNWWD
+1028 LKWNHGHWERNWWGKEWVD
-1038 KNTCPDGGK
+1038 DPCPDGGK
-1047 NQDDYDVYEQISGL
+1047 NQDGYDVYEQISGL

-1117 TTDNSKIKVNIA
+1117 TTGNSKIKVNIA

-1134 GTAFTDIAGDGRE
+1134 GTAFTDIAGDERE
-1147 FTLETARS
+1147 FTLTEASS
-1155 EAGGDVYEGTTKI
+1155 EAGGEVYEGTEKIGTVRYNGDTK
-1168 ATARY
+1168 
-1173 SVDSET
+1173 
-1179 GRETATLTFEP
+1179 TATLTFEP
-1190 DYELKKDYYY
+1190 NYELKKNYYY
-1200 YISITNVIPTDEAF
+1200 YISITNVTPTDEAF
-1214 NEYLANG
+1214 NEYLTNG
-1221 YSSKGSDYTDASDNG
+1221 YPSEGSDYTDASSDG
-1236 YLAVTGGASSEK
+1236 YLAINTGDTITSSK
-1248 EGFYSNTEATISYK
+1248 KDGFYSNAEATISYK
-1262 WKDKDYTEKYPEP
+1262 WKNKDYTENYPNP
-1275 VVQVDPIVVKKTW
+1275 VVQVDPITVKKEW
-1288 SGIKNPTNVV
+1288 DGIQNPTDTV
-1298 LVQLVDKNRNPVP
+1298 LVQLVDKSGNAVE
-1311 GKILK
+1311 GKILN
-1316 LSSQNNYT
+1316 LSLQKDYT
-1324 GKFAVEQASN
+1324 GKIAVEQASN
-1334 YSGVRELKKVSKD
+1334 YDGIRELKEVTKD
-1347 TANAIQF
+1347 TEGAIKY
-1354 EGSSYTMVDNNGTLS
+1354 EDKYYVMIDNNGVQTL
-1369 IGDSSYKVTY
+1369 GNNAYKVTY
-1379 ANGNNSTYTIT
+1379 TSETKDGKVTYTVT
-1390 NTKSSQK
+1390 NTKSLQK
-1397 IKILKKRSGSGSSD
+1397 IKVLKKQSGSGSSNV
-1411 IYLKGAEFTLVNS
+1411 YLEGAEFTLKDNDGKIV
-1424 KGNIIKIGTNTNGTY
+1424 KIGTNTTGTY

-1452 DYGTYTL
+1452 DYGKYTL
-1459 KEVKAPSGYM
+1459 TEVKAPPGYTV
-1469 LLESPVTINV
+1469 LKDPIQVTV
-1479 DENGITVANS
+1479 DENGIRVQENE
-1489 PVGKVTC
+1489 KVSYNKSESDDVYVIT
-1496 EKTDN
+1496 
-1501 NIYTISVTNA
+1501 VTND
-1511 MLYSLPSTG
+1511 MLYELPETG
-1520 GTGIYLY
+1520 GIGIFWYT
-1527 MIGGM
+1527 IGGM
-1532 FLMFAAVWI
+1532 LLMMAAALI
-1541 LYKNKCKEVLGK
+1541 LYKRKCREVLDK

>member
-30 EQQDMDGTTD
+30 DLDTQTQDQTT
-40 QIETMA
+40 TM
-46 EPETQ
+46 
-51 AAVTDEPMVTS
+51 DEPTTRTQETAENKAQTEQPAAETPAQNTEEAAPQTNDNQSEAAEQPTV
-62 LDASSEEQQP
+62 SSEENN
-72 VADEPAGT
+72 A
-80 AEEPVAENQGEVAP
+80 
-94 QVESNDQNVAT
+94 
-105 PSEETITSNEP
+105 SNET

-121 TQLTQEVDNGNN
+121 TQLKQEVDNGND

-160 LSTEDVDDTVIVKLI
+160 LSTEDVNDAVIVKLI

-198 GVETEPLKAIDVNF
+198 GIETEPLKSIDVNF

-256 LLDAGTDKTREQ
+256 LLDAGTDKTMEQ

-319 TANISNN
+319 TANISND

-339 VLSDNEI
+339 VLSANEI

-441 DGTPVDGAIP
+441 DGTPVDGATP
-451 IAISTLFDVA
+451 IETSTPFDVA

-684 ANVTFTKAI
+684 ANVTFTKTI
-693 NGLETSSEADN
+693 NGLETSSETDN
-704 IARGLTF
+704 IAQGLTF

-775 NGTSGRTTV
+775 NGTSGSTTV
-784 KINRT
+784 KVNRT

-858 TSGSMKEKSSNQAK
+858 TSGSMNEKSSNQAK

-901 KLVTFSDS
+901 KLVTFSNS

-940 GLANAATAINSSK
+940 GLANAATAITSST

-1022 LRNQNN
+1022 LKNQNN
-1028 LYWNHNNWWD
+1028 LYWNHDNWWD

-1047 NQDDYDVYEQISGL
+1047 NQDRYDVYEQIPGL

-1147 FTLETARS
+1147 FTLEVARS

-1200 YISITNVIPTDEAF
+1200 YISITNVTPTDEAF
-1214 NEYLANG
+1214 NEYLTNG
-1221 YSSKGSDYTDASDNG
+1221 YPSEGSDYTDASGDG
-1236 YLAVTGGASSEK
+1236 YVAINTGDTITSSK
-1248 EGFYSNTEATISYK
+1248 KDGFYSNAKATISYK
-1262 WKDKDYTEKYPEP
+1262 WKNKEYKENYPNP
-1275 VVQVDPIVVKKTW
+1275 VVQVEPITVKKEW
-1288 SGIKNPTNVV
+1288 DGIQNPTDTV
-1298 LVQLVDKNRNPVP
+1298 LVQLVDKVGKPVE
-1311 GKILK
+1311 GRILK
-1316 LSSQNNYT
+1316 LSSQNDYT
-1324 GKFAVEQASN
+1324 AKMAVEQASN

-1424 KGNIIKIGTNTNGTY
+1424 KGNAIKIGTNTNGTY

-1541 LYKNKCKEVLGK
+1541 LYKNKCKEVLKK